1 MLGAHFEAEIREQPE
16 VWRRIAASDGA
27 QRVAAAVA
35 GRDILFV
42 GSGSSL
48 FVGMLGAL
56 AFRRRG
62 VRAFALAASDA
73 RFDNAAFRD
82 ACVVALSQSGRSADV
97 LAALDALAPGR
108 LVALTNDA
116 GLAAGGARRDRRRL
130 PRRDRACRAGEQE
143 RYVDGGD
150 PVVGRGAHR
159 RHAQSHRGDAGA
171 ERGRR
176 ARLAPRRGHRGGRRG
191 RRPNRAAAYRRRRRR
206 RLRRADRVRARAE
219 DQGGQLRACRGVRGG
234 RVPARQLGDPRRV
247 ERDHRDRRRGFA
259 GDRPAAARRSGR
271 VRGGALRDRR
281 ALRGDPVARSRD
293 RRTVQHAGVAGHR
306 TVSRA
311 LDRPRERGRF
321 GCTAW
326 AHQVG
331 RPRLMRT
338 RAAAATATTVAVGV
352 LLLLTAQSPSPLAWP
367 TPLPSSAPAPQ
378 PTVLWSGA
386 PGVAFALEAEPL
398 GVSPDGEA
406 RALVR
411 VVLRDAQ
418 GNATRLRRGADFDF
432 FTDRGE
438 AQWQTRLRFGG
449 PAAIVA
455 VRDEGALKVR
465 VGWFPRLRA
474 GAARVYRIDGA
485 GQRTLAA
492 IVHAPASSWDDGA
505 VQPGATMQYA
515 VVRTTETQVVRA
527 AVPAELPASA
537 SDALRGKSAWLAFS
551 ADPLDDASY
560 LKLDVDRIVA
570 TAARAGLRSVELRLA
585 YGAFD
590 ETGPAAKPVI
600 DRLIDG
606 FAARRIAVIGWTVPR
621 TTAFED
627 LARNAEVAA
636 YRTPAGNGITGLA
649 VDLER
654 GEEFLGSGSRGYA
667 ALRSYLSVLRRA
679 VGPHVLLVATVEDP
693 FLEHLDQTSFPYRE
707 IARDADVLQPMT
719 YWRMLGPW
727 DTIPKVQGAVAE
739 SVALVRALA
748 GREIAIDVGAQT
760 GVLSKRGAPPADE
773 LAAAIQ
779 ASRRSGA
786 IGVTFYDLTG
796 TGAEEWETIARTSW

>member
-1 MLGAHFEAEIREQPE
+1 
-16 VWRRIAASDGA
+16 V
-27 QRVAAAVA
+27 
-35 GRDILFV
+35 
-42 GSGSSL
+42 
-48 FVGMLGAL
+48 
-56 AFRRRG
+56 RG
-62 VRAFALAASDA
+62 
-73 RFDNAAFRD
+73 
-82 ACVVALSQSGRSADV
+82 
-97 LAALDALAPGR
+97 P
-108 LVALTNDA
+108 
-116 GLAAGGARRDRRRL
+116 
-130 PRRDRACRAGEQE
+130 
-143 RYVDGGD
+143 
-150 PVVGRGAHR
+150 
-159 RHAQSHRGDAGA
+159 
-171 ERGRR
+171 
-176 ARLAPRRGHRGGRRG
+176 
-191 RRPNRAAAYRRRRRR
+191 RAAA
-206 RLRRADRVRARAE
+206 
-219 DQGGQLRACRGVRGG
+219 
-234 RVPARQLGDPRRV
+234 
-247 ERDHRDRRRGFA
+247 
-259 GDRPAAARRSGR
+259 
-271 VRGGALRDRR
+271 GAL
-281 ALRGDPVARSRD
+281 
-293 RRTVQHAGVAGHR
+293 
-306 TVSRA
+306 
-311 LDRPRERGRF
+311 
-321 GCTAW
+321 
-326 AHQVG
+326 
-331 RPRLMRT
+331 
-338 RAAAATATTVAVGV
+338 
-352 LLLLTAQSPSPLAWP
+352 
-367 TPLPSSAPAPQ
+367 
-378 PTVLWSGA
+378 
-386 PGVAFALEAEPL
+386 
-398 GVSPDGEA
+398 
-406 RALVR
+406 
-411 VVLRDAQ
+411 
-418 GNATRLRRGADFDF
+418 
-432 FTDRGE
+432 
-438 AQWQTRLRFGG
+438 G
-449 PAAIVA
+449 PH
-455 VRDEGALKVR
+455 LVR

-621 TTAFED
+621 TPAFED

>member
-1 MLGAHFEAEIREQPE
+1 MPRGS
-16 VWRRIAASDGA
+16 RRASSGTAARRSSTRRA
-27 QRVAAAVA
+27 RS
-35 GRDILFV
+35 
-42 GSGSSL
+42 SGSSTR
-48 FVGMLGAL
+48 FRGRSSGGRSPKRSGPRRRATGSARPARRSRCSVPRPAHRSTRWRGWSPDSISRSRSAARTGSIRMHRVGSPSGSAP
-56 AFRRRG
+56 ADANTRRRG
-62 VRAFALAASDA
+62 D
-73 RFDNAAFRD
+73 RD
-82 ACVVALSQSGRSADV
+82 
-97 LAALDALAPGR
+97 
-108 LVALTNDA
+108 
-116 GLAAGGARRDRRRL
+116 
-130 PRRDRACRAGEQE
+130 
-143 RYVDGGD
+143 DG
-150 PVVGRGAHR
+150 
-159 RHAQSHRGDAGA
+159 
-171 ERGRR
+171 RGRR
-176 ARLAPRRGHRGGRRG
+176 AAAADRAIAVPARVADAAAVERTCAPADRALERRAGSCIRARGGTARRLARRRSARARSRRAARCARERDAAAARRGLRLLHRPRRGAVADAAALRRPGGDRRGARRG
-191 RRPNRAAAYRRRRRR
+191 RVERARRREPSG
-206 RLRRADRVRARAE
+206 RLRRAAHRARYA
-219 DQGGQLRACRGVRGG
+219 
-234 RVPARQLGDPRRV
+234 
-247 ERDHRDRRRGFA
+247 
-259 GDRPAAARRSGR
+259 R
-271 VRGGALRDRR
+271 VRG
-281 ALRGDPVARSRD
+281 P
-293 RRTVQHAGVAGHR
+293 
-306 TVSRA
+306 
-311 LDRPRERGRF
+311 
-321 GCTAW
+321 
-326 AHQVG
+326 
-331 RPRLMRT
+331 
-338 RAAAATATTVAVGV
+338 RAAA
-352 LLLLTAQSPSPLAWP
+352 
-367 TPLPSSAPAPQ
+367 
-378 PTVLWSGA
+378 
-386 PGVAFALEAEPL
+386 
-398 GVSPDGEA
+398 
-406 RALVR
+406 
-411 VVLRDAQ
+411 
-418 GNATRLRRGADFDF
+418 
-432 FTDRGE
+432 
-438 AQWQTRLRFGG
+438 
-449 PAAIVA
+449 
-455 VRDEGALKVR
+455 GALGSHHVR

-492 IVHAPASSWDDGA
+492 IVHEPASSWDDGA

-621 TTAFED
+621 TPAFED

-679 VGPHVLLVATVEDP
+679 VGPHVLRVATVEDP

-727 DTIPKVQGAVAE
+727 DTIPKVQGAAGE

-760 GVLSKRGAPPADE
+760 GVLSKRGAP
-773 LAAAIQ
+773 
-779 ASRRSGA
+779 
-786 IGVTFYDLTG
+786 
-796 TGAEEWETIARTSW
+796 TS